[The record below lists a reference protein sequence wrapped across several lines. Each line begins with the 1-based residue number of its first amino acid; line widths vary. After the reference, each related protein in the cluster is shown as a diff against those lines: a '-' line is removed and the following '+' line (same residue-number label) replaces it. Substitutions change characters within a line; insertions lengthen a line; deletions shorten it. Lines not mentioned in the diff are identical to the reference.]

1 MNQRWTLLKRWLLP
15 LATRVG
21 LAMPVLLLL
30 GSVLMLV
37 AIWWLGPQWAWREQ
51 HPLASIAHRSLA
63 SLVLVLVPLLCWL
76 LVLRRRYVRLQ
87 AERNE
92 AAAAGWTAYCR
103 CFGPRKT
110 PWTKGWRDC
119 SAVREGGV
127 PCTDCPGT
135 W

>member
-21 LAMPVLLLL
+21 LVMPVLLVL
-30 GSVLMLV
+30 GSVLMLA

-92 AAAAGWTAYCR
+92 AAAAELDSVLPLLRAQENALDQGHLA
-103 CFGPRKT
+103 PRRASL
-110 PWTKGWRDC
+110 PA
-119 SAVREGGV
+119 SPA
-127 PCTDCPGT
+127 
-135 W
+135 